1 MATDVQYK
9 DQKNTVHSLRWEA
22 KKNIVIMVRRRNTD
36 KIECN
41 PETCNLAGISDL
53 IRNVQQA

>member
-1 MATDVQYK
+1 MFSTRTK
-9 DQKNTVHSLRWEA
+9 KTTVHSLRWEA